1 MKREY
6 IYIGIG
12 ILVVGTLGTLGYF
25 SIKNKVQENKEGVDK
40 DGNKIQTASSIGKTV
55 NVSKE
60 EGYTNVRETPKVDQY
75 CWFTWGSKKTGCQ
88 QHNLL
93 AKVEKNPLGV
103 VKDVVVGEDGF
114 NWYEIELSNPID
126 GRSTG
131 YARMDAI
138 GFK

>member
-40 DGNKIQTASSIGKTV
+40 DGNEIQTASSIGKTV

-60 EGYTNVRETPKVDQY
+60 EGYTNVRETPKVDRT
-75 CWFTWGSKKTGCQ
+75 CIISELCI

-114 NWYEIELSNPID
+114 NWYEIELSNPIN

-131 YARMDAI
+131 YARMDEI
-138 GFK
+138 GF

>member
-40 DGNKIQTASSIGKTV
+40 DGNEIRSIGKTV

-60 EGYTNVRETPKVDQY
+60 EGYTNVRETPKVDRT
-75 CWFTWGSKKTGCQ
+75 CFGSGILEYYDACM